1 MHLDSL
7 ASYIEILASYSQAY
21 PLIFL
26 FLILFFMAVESSFIP
41 FPSEAVMIP
50 AGFLVARHNMITGSH
65 VLDLVIIVAMGLS
78 GSMLGAYFNYWI
90 AASFGRPFLY
100 RYGRYFFLKP
110 AVLMRSE
117 EIFNSYG
124 EVATFVCRLLPAIRQ
139 LISIPAGLSKM
150 NFFRFSL
157 FTGLGAGIWV
167 AILAGVG
174 YYFGEISGKISYA
187 DLIKKCSEAI
197 NRHYIWIL
205 IGLVVFIL
213 LYLYC
218 HKKIMTSKSAQK
230 E

>member
-1 MHLDSL
+1 MHADSI
-7 ASYIEILASYSQAY
+7 ANYIEILASYSQSY

-26 FLILFFMAVESSFIP
+26 LLILFFMAVESSFIP
-41 FPSEAVMIP
+41 FPSEVVMIP
-50 AGFLVARHNMITGSH
+50 AGFLVARHDMITGSH
-65 VLDLVIIVAMGLS
+65 ILDLFIIVVVGLG
-78 GSMLGAYFNYWI
+78 GSMLGAYLNYWLS
-90 AASFGRPFLY
+90 ARFGRPFLY

-110 AVLMRSE
+110 AVIARSE

-174 YYFGEISGKISYA
+174 YYFGEISGDISYA

-205 IGLVVFIL
+205 IGLVLFVL

-218 HKKIMTSKSAQK
+218 HKKIMTSKCAPK